1 VSDLVSMSPRELSRA
16 EVMQQL
22 KAKRITQRQAAE
34 QLGLTV
40 RQIKRLWR
48 AYRTGGAK
56 ALISKHRGRPSN
68 HQLDP
73 KIKKKAH
80 EMIRERYADFG
91 PTLAHEKLTEV
102 HHLQLSLE
110 TVRQLLIAEHGWQP
124 HRARPVQTHPLRTRR
139 ARRGELVQ
147 LDGSPFAW
155 FEERGPACS
164 LLVYIDDATGQLLEL
179 FFTPAETTFSYF
191 AATQRYLARHGRPVA
206 FYSDKHSIFRLT
218 NAAAT
223 SASGLTQFGR
233 AMTELDIAIIC
244 ANSPQAKGR
253 VERANQTLQDRLV
266 KELRLQRI
274 SNAERANAYAPQ
286 FMADFNRRFGLPPAD
301 PIDAHR
307 PLLLSHQLE
316 HIFTVQTPRTVTQN
330 LTVQHNKIVYQLD
343 QPRGTRAFRGA
354 QVMVVEDAQGQ
365 ITLEYQGRQLAY
377 TLYQQQ
383 RRQAEVVSS
392 KQIAAAVEAAQRK
405 PSVTIPA
412 ANHPWRNYPKPKA
425 PPEPPGRGA
434 APGGQAP
441 PAGGA

>member
-1 VSDLVSMSPRELSRA
+1 
-16 EVMQQL
+16 
-22 KAKRITQRQAAE
+22 
-34 QLGLTV
+34 
-40 RQIKRLWR
+40 
-48 AYRTGGAK
+48 
-56 ALISKHRGRPSN
+56 
-68 HQLDP
+68 
-73 KIKKKAH
+73 
-80 EMIRERYADFG
+80 
-91 PTLAHEKLTEV
+91 LTEV

-110 TVRQLLIAEHGWQP
+110 TVRRLMIAEQLWQP
-124 HRARPVQTHPLRTRR
+124 HRAKPVQTHPLRRR
-139 ARRGELVQ
+139 RSRRGELVQ

-155 FEERGPACS
+155 FEERGQGCS

-218 NAAAT
+218 NTAAT

-233 AMTELDIAIIC
+233 AMTELDIEIIC

-274 SNAERANAYAPQ
+274 STAERANAYAPQ
-286 FMADFNRRFGLPPAD
+286 FMADFNRRFSLPPAD
-301 PIDAHR
+301 PQDAQL
-307 PLLLSHQLE
+307 PLLASHQLE

-330 LTVQHNKIVYQLD
+330 LTLQHNRIVYQLV
-343 QPRGTRAFRGA
+343 QPRATRAFRGA

-383 RRQAEVVSS
+383 SRQAEVVPS

-405 PSVTIPA
+405 TSVTIPA
-412 ANHPWRNYPKPKA
+412 ANHPWRNYPKRQTE
-425 PPEPPGRGA
+425 PEPTGRGA
-434 APGGQAP
+434 APGDQAP